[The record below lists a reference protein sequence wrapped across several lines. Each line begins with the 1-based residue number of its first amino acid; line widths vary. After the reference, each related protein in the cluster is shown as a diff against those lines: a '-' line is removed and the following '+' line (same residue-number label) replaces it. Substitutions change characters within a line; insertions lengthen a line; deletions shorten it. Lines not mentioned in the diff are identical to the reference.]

1 MKFIPSILLP
11 VAFATSALAHG
22 FVSRITVDGKVYKGN
37 TPNGDENPS
46 IIRLIS
52 TTSPVKGATNP
63 DVNCGSGAPH
73 PATDVGNAMPGSKL
87 EFTWDAGDGENWP
100 HNTGPLMT
108 YMASCG
114 STTCDKFDSTKAK
127 WFKIDQQG
135 RNASGD
141 WIQADIMAGQPVRVT
156 LPDTLAPGNYLIRH
170 EIIALHLATSMGGA
184 EFYPSC
190 SQFTVGGSQTGAPTD
205 KELVSFPGAYS
216 DSDPGIF
223 DPDVFNSGS
232 PYTFPG
238 PPIAA
243 FVSGSS
249 SSSGSATTG
258 TSASG
263 TSASGTA
270 TTTSAPTA
278 TSTKS
283 SGTCKLK
290 RKASSSSLTVAASII
305 RPRHL
310 SRIMRGLIA
319 NHALSL

>member
-1 MKFIPSILLP
+1 MKLVSSIFFP
-11 VAFATSALAHG
+11 IAVATSALAHG
-22 FVSRITVDGKVYKGN
+22 LVTQITVDGKVYPGN
-37 TPNGDENPS
+37 TVNSKENPS
-46 IIRLIS
+46 VIRLVS
-52 TTSPVKGATNP
+52 STSPVKGATNP
-63 DVNCGSGAPH
+63 DMNCGFGAPQ
-73 PATDVGNAMPGSKL
+73 PAADVGNAMPGSKF
-87 EFTWDAGDGENWP
+87 EFTWGSGFGGNWP

-108 YMASCG
+108 YLASCG

-135 RNASGD
+135 QDASGK
-141 WIQADIMAGQPVRVT
+141 WIQAELPGQPVTVT
-156 LPDTLAPGNYLIRH
+156 LPNTLAPDNYLIRH
-170 EIIALHLATSMGGA
+170 EIIALQGAVSMGGA

-223 DPDVFNSGS
+223 DPDVFNPGS
-232 PYTFPG
+232 SYTFPG

-249 SSSGSATTG
+249 SSSNGSATTG

-270 TTTSAPTA
+270 TTSAPTA

-283 SGTCKLK
+283 SGTCKLS
-290 RKASSSSLTVAASII
+290 RKASSSNLTVAASTV

>member
-1 MKFIPSILLP
+1 MNY
-11 VAFATSALAHG
+11 ADC
-22 FVSRITVDGKVYKGN
+22 R
-37 TPNGDENPS
+37 
-46 IIRLIS
+46 
-52 TTSPVKGATNP
+52 
-63 DVNCGSGAPH
+63 CGSA
-73 PATDVGNAMPGSKL
+73 
-87 EFTWDAGDGENWP
+87 
-100 HNTGPLMT
+100 
-108 YMASCG
+108 
-114 STTCDKFDSTKAK
+114 TCDKFDSTKAK

-135 RNASGD
+135 QDASGK
-141 WIQADIMAGQPVRVT
+141 WIQAELPAGQPVTVT
-156 LPDTLAPGNYLIRH
+156 LPNTLAPGNYLIRH
-170 EIIALHLATSMGGA
+170 EIIALQGAVSMGGA

-223 DPDVFNSGS
+223 DPDVFKPGS
-232 PYTFPG
+232 SYTFPG

-249 SSSGSATTG
+249 SSSNGSATTG

-263 TSASGTA
+263 TSASGTSA
-270 TTTSAPTA
+270 SGTSASGTATTSAPTA

-283 SGTCKLK
+283 SGTCKLS
-290 RKASSSSLTVAASII
+290 RKVSSSNLTVAASTV